1 MNEEMKQLLK
11 SASNLLKEIKSR
23 STKGLHG
30 ALEIDGVECLS
41 KEGHWLYMY
50 APHMGFMEQLIET
63 FDNIT
68 EKEEGR

>member
-1 MNEEMKQLLK
+1 MSDEMKQLLK

-30 ALEIDGVECLS
+30 ALEMDGVECLS
-41 KEGHWLYMY
+41 KCGHSLYMY
-50 APHMGFMEQLIET
+50 ASHMGFVEQLIET

-68 EKEEGR
+68 QKEE